1 MAIWL
6 CTVDTSSVHIQNITC
21 INVETI
27 CEKIFNTYFCHSNGH
42 SCKIYIY
49 IYILPLNWFFGNVN
63 IRSLIQ
69 PY

>member
-6 CTVDTSSVHIQNITC
+6 CTVDTSSVHVYKTLHVLMLKQFVKRFSIPISAIQMDI
-21 INVETI
+21 
-27 CEKIFNTYFCHSNGH
+27 HLQ
-42 SCKIYIY
+42 YIY